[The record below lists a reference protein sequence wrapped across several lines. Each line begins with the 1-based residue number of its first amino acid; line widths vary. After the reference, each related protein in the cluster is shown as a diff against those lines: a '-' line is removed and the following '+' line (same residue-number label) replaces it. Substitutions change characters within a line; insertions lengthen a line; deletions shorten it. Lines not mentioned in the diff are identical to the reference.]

1 MEINQTEKTLK
12 ALANRRRLKIIK
24 YIFKNKKASVSEL
37 SEYLNLSLKSTS
49 KHLLIL
55 KNVEILDSEQ
65 IRLTRFYALVY
76 PLSPLVKE
84 IVSMV

>member
-12 ALANRRRLKIIK
+12 ALANRRRLKIVK
-24 YIFKNKKASVSEL
+24 YIFKNKKSSVSEL

-55 KNVEILDSEQ
+55 KNAEILDSEQ